1 MNSKDAL
8 IIALIMVAFF
18 FAGTFQFKIILGLE
32 ISHKTFVMPIVMGV
46 VFSIVVTRLRGLQRA
61 LDAESAALKKAK
73 EVVSAL
79 NSELSERLD
88 ARTQLL
94 TEVRDQLRVAQQRAS
109 ISALS
114 AGVIHDLNNT
124 IMIINV
130 TWEELEDLRERLGE
144 GAISATERFQIEQD
158 MAPLYTEMR
167 EGIQQALSFTQSF
180 HSFIRPQQDK
190 SPLTPIAELT
200 SRLIPFLKRSF
211 NSDQKLS
218 FQWESEQR
226 GCVEMNALMLTQV
239 IMNLVVNAR
248 DALGGASGEVKVSAR
263 CFEEVGRGWVYLSVS
278 DTGCGM
284 SPEVQA
290 KIFEPFFTTKA
301 KGEGTGLGLHV
312 LIEAVRSVGGTVDLL
327 STEGVGTRF
336 VLKLPCQ
343 LEGCAPTLTA
353 DV

>member
-1 MNSKDAL
+1 M
-8 IIALIMVAFF
+8 IIVIIMIAFF
-18 FAGTFQFKIILGLE
+18 FAGTFQFKFILGLE
-32 ISHKTFVMPIVMGV
+32 LSHKTFVMPVVMGV
-46 VFSIVVTRLRGLQRA
+46 VFSIIVTRLRSLQRI
-61 LDAESAALKKAK
+61 LDAESDALKRTK
-73 EVVSAL
+73 EEVSAL
-79 NSELSERLD
+79 NAELSERLD
-88 ARTQLL
+88 ARMQLL
-94 TEVRDQLRVAQQRAS
+94 TEVRDQLGVAQQRAS
-109 ISALS
+109 VSALS

-130 TWEELEDLRERLGE
+130 AWEELEELRPRLARE
-144 GAISATERFQIEQD
+144 GLSATERFQLEQE
-158 MAPLYTEMR
+158 AQSLHTEVR
-167 EGIQQALSFTQSF
+167 EGIEQALSFTQSF
-180 HSFIRPQQDK
+180 HAFIRPQKDQ

-239 IMNLVVNAR
+239 IMNLVINAR
-248 DALGGASGEVKVSAR
+248 DALKGESGEVKVSAR
-263 CFEEVGRGWVYLSVS
+263 CFEESGRGWMYLSVS

-312 LIEAVRSVGGTVDLL
+312 LIEAVRSVEGTVDLL

-336 VLKLPCQ
+336 VLKLPCR
-343 LEGCAPTLTA
+343 LEGCPSALTA